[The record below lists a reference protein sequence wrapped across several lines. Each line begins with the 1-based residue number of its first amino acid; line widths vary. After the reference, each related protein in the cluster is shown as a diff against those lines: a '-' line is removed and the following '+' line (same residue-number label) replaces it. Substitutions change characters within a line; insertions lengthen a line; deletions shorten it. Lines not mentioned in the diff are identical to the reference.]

1 MREYKILII
10 ISAIII
16 IILAIFGFI
25 LLTKEEVEPVVKQY
39 YGTYKLVDNNYI
51 RLNEY
56 VSHDYKV
63 YETIEINKKNI
74 ENLSKPVKGL
84 ATCAYNIPSK
94 DFAITTFNN
103 KTEDCEKKEYLLTTL
118 DQVIVQ
124 KGNKNDW
131 KNKIICFDLEDDM
144 LVQRDCN
151 DDIKDVGI
159 KYQKIK

>member
-1 MREYKILII
+1 MREYKVLII
-10 ISAIII
+10 ISTIII

-25 LLTKEEVEPVVKQY
+25 LLTKEEGEQVVKQY
-39 YGTYKLVDNNYI
+39 YGAYKWVDNNYI

-56 VSHDYKV
+56 VSQDYKV

-74 ENLSKPVKGL
+74 ENLSKPIKGL

-144 LVQRDCN
+144 LIQRDCN
-151 DDIKDVGI
+151 DEIKDVGI